1 MSPVFHREL
10 KHVIKLNQAVSTT
23 FQVIESERPNGI
35 LLSFGG
41 QTALNCG
48 VKLQEQGVLTK
59 YQLKILGTPVN
70 SIISTEDRQIFSQK
84 LSEINLKAAPSEAA
98 YTIDQV
104 RKSQKDKSVL
114 VFDLG
119 VINEFQEM

>member
-104 RKSQKDKSVL
+104 RKSQEDKSVL